1 MEIQVL
7 EARSSKGYRKKVCAY
22 CRVSTDALEQENS
35 LENQI
40 AYYENLI
47 QSNPEYEYAGVY
59 YDFAI
64 SGYKEKRPGLQ
75 KMLTDA
81 RNGKIDLIYTKSV
94 SRFAR
99 NTAIVL
105 KASREL
111 KELNVGIFFELQNIN
126 TLSSQGE
133 LMLTILA
140 AFAQA
145 ESESGS
151 IGAKMVY
158 QRKYEQGIPVQ
169 YLERCFGYTKNEKGE
184 FVPDTEQA
192 KWIVKIYEMAA
203 EGYSLSTIAD
213 EMNAAGVKTDK
224 GAGWVEST
232 VKRILENEIYKGD
245 YIMHKNY
252 VNEERKLV
260 RNRGEVDA
268 WYIEDDHPPIVSR
281 QLWDSPQEI
290 AKGLEDEEIEGCMG
304 AKKWYPSTV
313 INILKNEKHMGD
325 ALLQKSYTADFL
337 TKKQV
342 KNHGEVTQVYVKGSH
357 IGIIDKETWNAVQL
371 EFARREEFVKEHGLK
386 GYGYGRECNP
396 FTSRIFCGECGSPYT
411 RHTWR
416 SRGIMQ
422 WQCKNHMTNGKV
434 TCVNGFVSQNDLE
447 LGFVK
452 AYNMLLKHKEIL
464 IPRWKDTIET
474 GNALERLRAKQFLD
488 LSEQPE
494 LECYVPEL
502 AQMVI
507 QMVIIKGIKKYEFTF
522 MDGSRETVCV

>member
-1 MEIQVL
+1 MEIHVL
-7 EARSSKGYRKKVCAY
+7 EAKKTGKNRKKVCAY

-47 QSNPEYEYAGVY
+47 RSNPDYEYVGVY
-59 YDFAI
+59 HDFAI
-64 SGYKEKRPGLQ
+64 SGFKEKRPGFQ
-75 KMLTDA
+75 QMLEDA
-81 RNGKIDLIYTKSV
+81 RRGRIDLIYTKSV

-126 TLSSQGE
+126 TLSSPGE

-192 KWIVKIYEMAA
+192 GWVVKIYRMAA
-203 EGYSLSTIAD
+203 EGYSLSAIAE
-213 EMNAAGVKTDK
+213 EMNIAGIKTDK
-224 GAGWVEST
+224 GAGWTEST

-260 RNRGEVDA
+260 RNRGEADA
-268 WYIEDDHPPIVSR
+268 WYIEDDHPPIVSQ
-281 QLWDSPQEI
+281 QLWDKAQE
-290 AKGLEDEEIEGCMG
+290 AR
-304 AKKWYPSTV
+304 KKKREYLDMDCQ
-313 INILKNEKHMGD
+313 IR
-325 ALLQKSYTADFL
+325 
-337 TKKQV
+337 
-342 KNHGEVTQVYVKGSH
+342 EVTEENYPYKGH
-357 IGIIDKETWNAVQL
+357 L
-371 EFARREEFVKEHGLK
+371 
-386 GYGYGRECNP
+386 
-396 FTSRIFCGECGSPYT
+396 FCAECGSP
-411 RHTWR
+411 
-416 SRGIMQ
+416 
-422 WQCKNHMTNGKV
+422 
-434 TCVNGFVSQNDLE
+434 
-447 LGFVK
+447 
-452 AYNMLLKHKEIL
+452 LKHRIYSNGNRMSWDCSGRARHGKEFCQGIHVPDTAVRQWIFDGNIYISVKNDRKSIKEFSYTKESSWKRRHKKKIFVRDG
-464 IPRWKDTIET
+464 IPELTEENYPYLHRIFCAECGSRLVRKIKRSGEIVWECNGRKRKGAAYCRGVRIPDKVLKVFMPIRRAIYIE
-474 GNALERLRAKQFLD
+474 ERKGRNGTKHY
-488 LSEQPE
+488 SYSCKQPE
-494 LECYVPEL
+494 YPAERK
-502 AQMVI
+502 QD
-507 QMVIIKGIKKYEFTF
+507 QDKT
-522 MDGSRETVCV
+522 